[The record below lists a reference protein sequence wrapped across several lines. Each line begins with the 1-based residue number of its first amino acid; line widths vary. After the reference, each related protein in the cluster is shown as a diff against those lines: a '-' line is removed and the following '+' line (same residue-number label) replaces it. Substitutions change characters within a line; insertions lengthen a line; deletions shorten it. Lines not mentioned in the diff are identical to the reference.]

1 MDVWAQFAWCCR
13 TKYAAEKSKKY
24 RGLVFQPTIIRT
36 DNEQFLLKLINL
48 LWTIGRGFADG
59 NVLEGENFGDSVGM
73 ALKLCLDQESADYSL
88 PLSTSHAA
96 ARNGWK
102 YITRAYT
109 SIKPLTVGCFRY
121 IRCNLVFFTKN
132 ERFWKI
138 LSTELS
144 SLILLK

>member
-96 ARNGWK
+96 ARNGL
-102 YITRAYT
+102 T
-109 SIKPLTVGCFRY
+109 S
-121 IRCNLVFFTKN
+121 
-132 ERFWKI
+132 
-138 LSTELS
+138 
-144 SLILLK
+144 

>member
-109 SIKPLTVGCFRY
+109 SIKPFTVWCFSHF
-121 IRCNLVFFTKN
+121 RCNLVFFTKN
-132 ERFWKI
+132 ERFWMI
-138 LSTELS
+138 LSTELY